1 MFEKPVPDKPFKTV
15 EEQIEILDSRKL
27 IINNNEFAK
36 EALLT
41 FSYYDLING
50 YKEIFMIENEFRPNT
65 TIEDLY
71 LFAKFDRNLQN
82 VLFQYSVIVET
93 SFKTAL
99 AYVLSK
105 EYGEFQDD
113 YLNINNYD
121 LRRKNIKR
129 FQKIINDIKKTYI
142 PRKNKRIDEPTWH
155 YVNTKNHIPAWILF
169 KNVSFDLS
177 TKLYEHM
184 KSKDKEQVCN
194 ILLNLDIPMDR
205 RKEFLIVSLNIIRRF
220 RNKIAHNLKFIN
232 YKDKNYKIKR
242 INLKGD
248 AHCQLFEK
256 SEYNNAYSM
265 LICLNSIIKDISLKN
280 EMNISILQLVHRYN
294 NINPEIIMDY
304 FKISGIPINYED
316 RVKKILS
323 MY

>member
-1 MFEKPVPDKPFKTV
+1 MFEKPVPDKPFKTI

-27 IINNNEFAK
+27 IISNKEFAK
-36 EALLT
+36 ESLLT

-50 YKEIFMIENEFRPNT
+50 YKEIFMIDNEFRPNT

-82 VLFQYSVIVET
+82 ILFQYSVIVET

-113 YLNINNYD
+113 YLKIDNYD
-121 LRRKNIKR
+121 LKRKNLKK
-129 FQKIINDIKKTYI
+129 FQKIIKDIKKSYI
-142 PRKNKRIDEPTWH
+142 PNKNHPINEPTRH
-155 YVNTKNHIPAWILF
+155 YVNTKNHVPAWILF

-220 RNKIAHNLKFIN
+220 RNKIAHNLKFIT
-232 YKDKNYKIKR
+232 YEDKNYKIKR
-242 INLKGD
+242 ITLKGD
-248 AHCQLFEK
+248 AHCQLFEN
-256 SEYNNAYSM
+256 SEYNNVYSM

-294 NINPEIIMDY
+294 SINPEIIMDY
-304 FKISGIPINYED
+304 FNISGIPIDYED
-316 RVKKILS
+316 IIKRLLY